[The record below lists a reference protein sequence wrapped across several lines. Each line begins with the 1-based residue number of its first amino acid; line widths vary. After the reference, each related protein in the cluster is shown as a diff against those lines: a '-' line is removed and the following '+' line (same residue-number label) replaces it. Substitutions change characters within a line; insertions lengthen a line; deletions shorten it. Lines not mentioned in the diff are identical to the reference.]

1 MDLTQALHIETFS
14 MRPVLQARGRPVRDL
29 YFVEGH
35 WTPLAHT
42 IAATIL
48 ARKLA
53 ARLHA
58 PTVHCPLPSSVRI
71 RILAAGIDGLP
82 AKDGTVLQAAGG
94 LVKSLPRT
102 VTCSP
107 AGTTTS
113 VVWDGRNAANV
124 PVPAGTY
131 TIEVAAT
138 DRAGNA
144 GAVSRGTVVAQ

>member
-1 MDLTQALHIETFS
+1 MPHAS
-14 MRPVLQARGRPVRDL
+14 
-29 YFVEGH
+29 
-35 WTPLAHT
+35 
-42 IAATIL
+42 
-48 ARKLA
+48 
-53 ARLHA
+53 HA
-58 PTVHCPLPSSVRI
+58 PTITLDSAGPVVGAITATPNSCPEPPDDDSHPGVGQPL
-71 RILAAGIDGLP
+71 GLVP
-82 AKDGTVLQAAGG
+82 APDQVLDAAGG

-144 GAVSRGTVVAQ
+144 GAISRGTVVAQ